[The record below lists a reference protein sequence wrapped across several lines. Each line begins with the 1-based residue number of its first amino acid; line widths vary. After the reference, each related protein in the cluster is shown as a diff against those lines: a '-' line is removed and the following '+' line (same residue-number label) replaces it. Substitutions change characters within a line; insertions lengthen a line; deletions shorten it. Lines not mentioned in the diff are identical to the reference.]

1 MTALEFDQSIAEIS
15 ETLKPYAFKLTKN
28 HDEANDLLQETL
40 LKALKNRDKFQL
52 GTNLKAWMYTIL
64 RNTFFTAY
72 QKNKRRQTFVDSTDN
87 LHFINN
93 GATTITN
100 VAFESFKMEDI
111 NRAIANVHERFSIP
125 FLMYFKG
132 FKYQEIAEKLD
143 IPIGT
148 VKNRIHVAR
157 KRLQPQLAMY
167 ID

>member
-1 MTALEFDQSIAEIS
+1 MTTIEFDKSISEIS
-15 ETLKPYAFKLTKN
+15 LALKPYALKLTKD
-28 HDEANDLLQETL
+28 HEAANDLLQETL
-40 LKALKNRDKFQL
+40 LKALKNKDKFQM

-64 RNTFFTAY
+64 RNTFFTQY
-72 QKNKRRQTFVDSTDN
+72 QKAKRRQTFVDSTDN

-93 GATTITN
+93 GSTTITN
-100 VAFESFKMEDI
+100 SASESFKAEDI
-111 NRAIANVHERFSIP
+111 RKAISNIHERFSTP
-125 FLMYFKG
+125 FLMYFQG

-167 ID
+167 VQ